1 LFEII
6 PGKKLSA
13 FMIWKKQRNIKTY
26 FKHKSSKYFFHSFN
40 RKLSKMAE
48 EMCGQTETENIKK

>member
-1 LFEII
+1 
-6 PGKKLSA
+6 
-13 FMIWKKQRNIKTY
+13 MIWKKQRNIKTY